1 MIEEQQYA
9 DWSPGIHQ
17 RLSSKRVPIS
27 GTIELTHRCNNQCV
41 HCYNNLSAGNQKAGE
56 KELTFDEYRRILDE
70 IADAGCLWLLFT
82 GGEIF
87 IRRDFLEI
95 YTYAR
100 QKGFLIT
107 LFTNGTLISPEI
119 ANRLAQL
126 PPFSI
131 EITIYGHTK
140 ETYESITK
148 IAGSYERCI
157 HGIKLL
163 MDRRLPL
170 KLKTMA
176 ITVNRHE
183 IHDMKQFV
191 EEDLGLE
198 FKFDPMINPRLD
210 CSQNPLDVRLSP
222 AEVVELDLKYPDR
235 LREWKEFVNRFNYT
249 DIDPSKAEN
258 LYVCGAGNNSF
269 AIDPYGRLSVCILSA
284 ADLYDL
290 RRGRFKEGWS
300 IALAAER
307 QRKASRTTRCTN
319 CRLKSM
325 CGMCPANS
333 ELECSD
339 SEAPVDYLCRV
350 AHLRAYALDLPIDPH
365 GACEYCPGGIRYEE
379 MMETAE
385 GLKRSAPR
393 FSEPCF
399 PNS

>member
-1 MIEEQQYA
+1 MIKEQQYA
-9 DWSPGIHQ
+9 DWSLGVHQ

-27 GTIELTHRCNNQCV
+27 GTIELTQRCNNQCIY
-41 HCYNNLSAGNQKAGE
+41 CYNNLSAGNQKARE

-119 ANRLAQL
+119 ANQLAQIS
-126 PPFSI
+126 PFSI
-131 EITIYGHTK
+131 EITIYGYTK
-140 ETYESITK
+140 ETYESITE

-163 MDRRLPL
+163 MDHQLPL

-176 ITVNRHE
+176 ITANRHE
-183 IHDMKQFV
+183 IQDMKQFV

-198 FKFDPMINPRLD
+198 FKFDPIINPRLD
-210 CSQNPLDVRLSP
+210 CSQSPLDVRLTP
-222 AEVVELDLKYPDR
+222 AEVVELDLRYPDR
-235 LREWKEFVNRFNYT
+235 SSEWKDFADRFTNPAIESRSPTY
-249 DIDPSKAEN
+249 
-258 LYVCGAGNNSF
+258 LYICGAGNQSF
-269 AIDPYGRLSVCILSA
+269 ALDAYGKLRLCVLSSNDSF
-284 ADLYDL
+284 DLKK
-290 RRGRFKEGWS
+290 GSFKEGWETY
-300 IALAAER
+300 LASER
-307 QRKASRTTRCTN
+307 QKKASRITKCTS
-319 CRLKSM
+319 CRIKSM

-350 AHLRAYALDLPIDPH
+350 AHLRSYALDLPIAPH
-365 GACEYCPGGIRYEE
+365 GACEYCPGGSRYEE

-385 GLKRSAPR
+385 GLKER
-393 FSEPCF
+393 FAI
-399 PNS
+399 